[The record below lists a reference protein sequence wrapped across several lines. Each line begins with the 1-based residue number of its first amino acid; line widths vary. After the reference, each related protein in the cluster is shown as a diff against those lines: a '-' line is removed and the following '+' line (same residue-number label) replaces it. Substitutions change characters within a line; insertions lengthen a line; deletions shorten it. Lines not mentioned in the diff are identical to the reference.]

1 MNTTKKRIMDR
12 YEDLLNAIDAVKE
25 SPTSDH
31 VEELRLGL
39 NKILDTFGDKTE
51 CIGMVYTQ
59 NLDKLFF
66 GLYVMP
72 SIPCDTVINII
83 TGDNKYIIKQ
93 FYLEL
98 DSRLF
103 GLDLAL
109 TTPEI
114 AALILHDTMAITGSS
129 APVEEVKRAIDR
141 YLKDNH
147 EILKLSDSIHYKEIL
162 SFGFRDAIR
171 KYTTIFEKSA
181 YDKEDNLVN
190 DYMDWSKYNDILK
203 SAFDKI
209 DRMGFNYN
217 REVDNKFLTLSWV
230 LRNYKDLKHNRIP
243 AIKTLDKCQSLTP
256 SQIEK
261 KELNNMLRR
270 ITRIDDNALLEAT
283 VLNEA
288 NNRNLYKRLSLV
300 DAPKKCKQKCDA
312 LAIHVNN
319 VDQEPDTIPDLIHS
333 VNNQMTM
340 IDDYIMSKE
349 DISDIELKQWNGMF
363 KQMAKFRTRLENR
376 KGTLFDNNIK
386 LKNTWKAQ
394 LDV

>member
-39 NKILDTFGDKTE
+39 NKILDTFGDNTK

-83 TGDNKYIIKQ
+83 TGDSKYIIKQ

-171 KYTTIFEKSA
+171 KYTTIFEKSV

-190 DYMDWSKYNDILK
+190 DYMDWLKYNDILK

-256 SQIEK
+256 SQIER

-349 DISDIELKQWNGMF
+349 NISDIELKQWNEMF
-363 KQMAKFRTRLENR
+363 KQMAKFRTKLENR

>member
-39 NKILDTFGDKTE
+39 NKILDTFGDNTK

-129 APVEEVKRAIDR
+129 APVEEVKRAIDK

-162 SFGFRDAIR
+162 L
-171 KYTTIFEKSA
+171 
-181 YDKEDNLVN
+181 LVQ
-190 DYMDWSKYNDILK
+190 Y
-203 SAFDKI
+203 
-209 DRMGFNYN
+209 
-217 REVDNKFLTLSWV
+217 
-230 LRNYKDLKHNRIP
+230 
-243 AIKTLDKCQSLTP
+243 
-256 SQIEK
+256 
-261 KELNNMLRR
+261 
-270 ITRIDDNALLEAT
+270 
-283 VLNEA
+283 
-288 NNRNLYKRLSLV
+288 
-300 DAPKKCKQKCDA
+300 
-312 LAIHVNN
+312 
-319 VDQEPDTIPDLIHS
+319 
-333 VNNQMTM
+333 
-340 IDDYIMSKE
+340 
-349 DISDIELKQWNGMF
+349 
-363 KQMAKFRTRLENR
+363 
-376 KGTLFDNNIK
+376 
-386 LKNTWKAQ
+386 
-394 LDV
+394 

>member
-12 YEDLLNAIDAVKE
+12 YEDLLDAIDAVKE
-25 SPTSDH
+25 SPTSEH
-31 VEELRLGL
+31 IEELKNGL
-39 NKILDTFGDKTE
+39 NKILNTFDDGIE
-51 CIGMVYTQ
+51 CLGVVYTQ

-66 GLYVMP
+66 GVYAMP
-72 SIPCDTVINII
+72 SINSDDVIDII
-83 TGDNKYIIKQ
+83 TKDTRHLITK

-103 GLDLAL
+103 GMDLAL

-129 APVEEVKRAIDR
+129 APVEEVKRAIDK

-147 EILKLSDSIHYKEIL
+147 EVLKLSDSIHYKEIL
-162 SFGFRDAIR
+162 SFGFRDAVR
-171 KYTTIFEKSA
+171 KYTTIFEKSK
-181 YDKEDNLVN
+181 YDNEDNLVN
-190 DYMDWSKYNDILK
+190 DYMDWLKYNDVLK

-209 DRMGFNYN
+209 DKMGFNFN

-243 AIKTLDKCQSLTP
+243 AIKTLQKCQDLTP

-270 ITRIDDNALLEAT
+270 ITRIDDDALLEST
-283 VLNEA
+283 VLNES
-288 NNRNLYKRLSLV
+288 NSRNLYKKLSII
-300 DAPKKCKQKCDA
+300 DAPKKCKEKCDII
-312 LAIHVNN
+312 AIHANN
-319 VDQEPDTIPDLIHS
+319 IDQEPDAIPDLIHS

-340 IDDYIMSKE
+340 IDDYLMSKE
-349 DISDIELKQWNGMF
+349 EISDVELKQWNDMF
-363 KQMAKFRTRLENR
+363 KQMAKFRTKLED
-376 KGTLFDNNIK
+376 KKKTLFDNNIK

-394 LDV
+394 RDV

>member
-31 VEELRLGL
+31 VEELRRGL
-39 NKILDTFGDKTE
+39 NKILDTCGDKTE

-171 KYTTIFEKSA
+171 KYTTIFEKSV

-190 DYMDWSKYNDILK
+190 DYMDWLKYNDILK

>member
-1 MNTTKKRIMDR
+1 MDR

-83 TGDNKYIIKQ
+83 TGDRKYIIKQ

-171 KYTTIFEKSA
+171 KYTTIFEKSV

-190 DYMDWSKYNDILK
+190 DYMDWLKYNDILK

-256 SQIEK
+256 SQIER

-300 DAPKKCKQKCDA
+300 DAPKKCKQKCDS

>member
-39 NKILDTFGDKTE
+39 NKILDTFGDNTK

-83 TGDNKYIIKQ
+83 TGDSKYIIKQ

-171 KYTTIFEKSA
+171 KYTTIFEKSV

-190 DYMDWSKYNDILK
+190 DYMDWLKYNDILK

-349 DISDIELKQWNGMF
+349 DISDIELKQWNEMF
-363 KQMAKFRTRLENR
+363 KQMAKFRTKLENR

>member
-83 TGDNKYIIKQ
+83 TGDRKYIIKQ

-171 KYTTIFEKSA
+171 KYTTIFEKSV

-190 DYMDWSKYNDILK
+190 DYMDWLKYNDILK

-349 DISDIELKQWNGMF
+349 DISDIELKQWNEMF

>member
-39 NKILDTFGDKTE
+39 NKILDTFGDNTK

-83 TGDNKYIIKQ
+83 TGDSKYIIKQ

-129 APVEEVKRAIDR
+129 APVEEVKRAIDK

-171 KYTTIFEKSA
+171 KYTTIFEKSV

-190 DYMDWSKYNDILK
+190 DYMDWLKYNDILK

-349 DISDIELKQWNGMF
+349 DISDIELKQWNEMF
-363 KQMAKFRTRLENR
+363 KQMAKFRTKLENR

>member
-1 MNTTKKRIMDR
+1 MDR

-171 KYTTIFEKSA
+171 KYTTIFEKSV
-181 YDKEDNLVN
+181 YDTEDNLVN
-190 DYMDWSKYNDILK
+190 DYMDWLKYNDILK
-203 SAFDKI
+203 NAFDKI

>member
-109 TTPEI
+109 TIPEI

-129 APVEEVKRAIDR
+129 APVEEVK
-141 YLKDNH
+141 
-147 EILKLSDSIHYKEIL
+147 
-162 SFGFRDAIR
+162 
-171 KYTTIFEKSA
+171 
-181 YDKEDNLVN
+181 
-190 DYMDWSKYNDILK
+190 
-203 SAFDKI
+203 
-209 DRMGFNYN
+209 
-217 REVDNKFLTLSWV
+217 
-230 LRNYKDLKHNRIP
+230 
-243 AIKTLDKCQSLTP
+243 
-256 SQIEK
+256 
-261 KELNNMLRR
+261 
-270 ITRIDDNALLEAT
+270 
-283 VLNEA
+283 
-288 NNRNLYKRLSLV
+288 
-300 DAPKKCKQKCDA
+300 
-312 LAIHVNN
+312 
-319 VDQEPDTIPDLIHS
+319 
-333 VNNQMTM
+333 
-340 IDDYIMSKE
+340 
-349 DISDIELKQWNGMF
+349 
-363 KQMAKFRTRLENR
+363 
-376 KGTLFDNNIK
+376 
-386 LKNTWKAQ
+386 
-394 LDV
+394 

>member
-1 MNTTKKRIMDR
+1 
-12 YEDLLNAIDAVKE
+12 
-25 SPTSDH
+25 
-31 VEELRLGL
+31 
-39 NKILDTFGDKTE
+39 
-51 CIGMVYTQ
+51 
-59 NLDKLFF
+59 
-66 GLYVMP
+66 MP

-83 TGDNKYIIKQ
+83 TGDRKYIIKQ

-181 YDKEDNLVN
+181 YDTEDNLVN
-190 DYMDWSKYNDILK
+190 DYMDWLKYNDILK

-256 SQIEK
+256 SQIES

>member
-1 MNTTKKRIMDR
+1 
-12 YEDLLNAIDAVKE
+12 
-25 SPTSDH
+25 
-31 VEELRLGL
+31 
-39 NKILDTFGDKTE
+39 
-51 CIGMVYTQ
+51 
-59 NLDKLFF
+59 
-66 GLYVMP
+66 
-72 SIPCDTVINII
+72 
-83 TGDNKYIIKQ
+83 
-93 FYLEL
+93 
-98 DSRLF
+98 
-103 GLDLAL
+103 
-109 TTPEI
+109 
-114 AALILHDTMAITGSS
+114 
-129 APVEEVKRAIDR
+129 
-141 YLKDNH
+141 
-147 EILKLSDSIHYKEIL
+147 
-162 SFGFRDAIR
+162 
-171 KYTTIFEKSA
+171 
-181 YDKEDNLVN
+181 
-190 DYMDWSKYNDILK
+190 
-203 SAFDKI
+203 
-209 DRMGFNYN
+209 MGFNYN

-256 SQIEK
+256 SQIER

-270 ITRIDDNALLEAT
+270 ITRIDDNALLEST

-363 KQMAKFRTRLENR
+363 KQMAKFRTKLENR
-376 KGTLFDNNIK
+376 KRTLFDNNIK

>member
-1 MNTTKKRIMDR
+1 MDR

-39 NKILDTFGDKTE
+39 NKILDTFGDNTK

-83 TGDNKYIIKQ
+83 TGDRKYIIKQ

-162 SFGFRDAIR
+162 SFGCRDAIR
-171 KYTTIFEKSA
+171 KYTTIFEKSV

-190 DYMDWSKYNDILK
+190 DYMDWLKYNDILK

-256 SQIEK
+256 SQIER